1 MRYAHAGETGNNPY
15 DNDVPTGQTPVT
27 SGDTNERAIRGD
39 DVAGVEIRDV
49 RLRDLRQVARIQQS
63 SFRPGLAYGIF
74 PLVTLHLMPFVT
86 FVVARQKETG
96 QILGCI
102 IGDRYR
108 GDVRIMNIAV
118 HPEWRRQGI
127 ARELLHAIGE
137 RLPEGNIV
145 LMAEENNYG
154 AIALYESEGFT
165 RTDHLRNYYGP
176 RRHGIEMTLQRMPPA
191 PTRNGKPTSGRI
203 RV

>member
-1 MRYAHAGETGNNPY
+1 MPR
-15 DNDVPTGQTPVT
+15 
-27 SGDTNERAIRGD
+27 DTNERAIRGD
-39 DVAGVEIRDV
+39 DVAGFTIADA
-49 RLRDLRQVARIQQS
+49 RLRDLHPVARIQQA
-63 SFRPGLAYGIF
+63 SFRPGLAYGMF
-74 PLVTLHLMPFVT
+74 PLIALKLMPFVT
-86 FVVARQKETG
+86 FLVARHKATREA
-96 QILGCI
+96 IGCI

-108 GDVRIMNIAV
+108 GDVRVMNIAV
-118 HPEWRRQGI
+118 HPDWRRQGV

-165 RTDHLRNYYGP
+165 RTGHQRNYYGP
-176 RRHGIEMTLQRMPPA
+176 RRHGIEMTLHRLPPV
-191 PTRNGKPTSGRI
+191 PIRNGKPTSGRL